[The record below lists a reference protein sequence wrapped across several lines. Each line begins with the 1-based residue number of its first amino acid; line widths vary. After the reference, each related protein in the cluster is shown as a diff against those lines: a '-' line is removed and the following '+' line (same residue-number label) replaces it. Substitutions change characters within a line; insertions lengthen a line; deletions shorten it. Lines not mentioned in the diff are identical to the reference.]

1 MFRLAAAEVRYG
13 AGSLLAWLGVMLVM
27 ASVPV
32 LETPSV
38 TAVTAVMAFLFLVMP
53 AAAVGFAGV
62 GGATAAQSS
71 QEPTRQDCRT
81 YSSVTDC
88 GQPAE
93 LTEKQQACVTAPSR
107 RSEPCTA

>member
-1 MFRLAAAEVRYG
+1 MKRVMVGRVMVG
-13 AGSLLAWLGVMLVM
+13 ALI
-27 ASVPV
+27 
-32 LETPSV
+32 T
-38 TAVTAVMAFLFLVMP
+38 
-53 AAAVGFAGV
+53 AAVGFAGV

-93 LTEKQQACVTAPSR
+93 LTEKQQACVTAATRQGMTER
-107 RSEPCTA
+107 RAETECRAFS